1 MIAPPVTT
9 SAYDR
14 EDDTGAAMDGLGGG
28 FDRVFLI
35 CLVPVLANRAQRP
48 LVGRKTLPGPMIFR
62 IFL

>member
-28 FDRVFLI
+28 FDRVFLFAWFLSLRI
-35 CLVPVLANRAQRP
+35 EHKDLWWTGKLYQAQ
-48 LVGRKTLPGPMIFR
+48 
-62 IFL
+62 